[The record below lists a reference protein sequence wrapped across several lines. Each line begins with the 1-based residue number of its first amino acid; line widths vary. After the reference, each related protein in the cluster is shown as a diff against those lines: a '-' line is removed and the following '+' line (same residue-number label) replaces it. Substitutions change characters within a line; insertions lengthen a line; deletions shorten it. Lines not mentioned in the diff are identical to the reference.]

1 MRVVRFAVGTFDI
14 MTTTQNWPQLAAEL
28 SDVLALQAP
37 PIAITFSEAPPAGV
51 EAFDAPMPEPL
62 PDGRTGR
69 VPAGCAFW
77 IKSADKTFS
86 TVAEDHGN
94 CSVGSVVLGFK
105 TFDEVAGNSDVAAM
119 LETGWV
125 TTDVVPQIPV
135 ITEKPGAVTYGP
147 LTETPFDPDVV
158 LIRVNG
164 EQLMLLHDALPDMHL
179 AGKPQCHIVALAK
192 EQGIVAASVG
202 CALSRVRSGMS
213 VNEMTC
219 AIPAARLGEV
229 LAALITT
236 AGADGQVAS
245 YAGEDAL
252 RFS

>member
-1 MRVVRFAVGTFDI
+1 MSK
-14 MTTTQNWPQLAAEL
+14 TQNWSQFAVDL
-28 SDVLALQAP
+28 SNVLTLEAP

-51 EAFDAPMPEPL
+51 EAFDAPFPEPS

-77 IKSADKTFS
+77 IKSAEKTFS

-94 CSVGSVVLGFK
+94 CSVGSVVIGFK
-105 TFDEVAGNSDVAAM
+105 NFDEVAGNSDVAAM

-125 TTDVVPQIPV
+125 TADVVPQIPV

-147 LTETPFDPDVV
+147 LTETPVDPDVV

-164 EQLMLLHDALPDMHL
+164 EQLMLLHDALPDMRL

-202 CALSRVRSGMS
+202 CALSRVRSGIS
-213 VNEMTC
+213 VEEMTC
-219 AIPAARLGEV
+219 AIPAARLGDV

-245 YAGEDAL
+245 FAGEDAL
-252 RFS
+252 RFL

>member
-1 MRVVRFAVGTFDI
+1 MSK
-14 MTTTQNWPQLAAEL
+14 TQNWSQFAVDL
-28 SDVLALQAP
+28 SNVLTLEAP

-51 EAFDAPMPEPL
+51 EAFDAPFPEPS

-77 IKSADKTFS
+77 IKSAEKTFS

-94 CSVGSVVLGFK
+94 CSVGSVVIGFK
-105 TFDEVAGNSDVAAM
+105 NFDEVAGNSDVAAM

-125 TTDVVPQIPV
+125 TADVVPQIPV

-147 LTETPFDPDVV
+147 LTETPVDPDVV

-164 EQLMLLHDALPDMHL
+164 EQLMLLHDALPDMRL

-192 EQGIVAASVG
+192 EQGVVAASVG
-202 CALSRVRSGMS
+202 CALSRVRSGIS
-213 VNEMTC
+213 VEEMTC
-219 AIPAARLGEV
+219 AIPAARLGDV

-236 AGADGQVAS
+236 ASADGQVATF
-245 YAGEDAL
+245 AGEDAL
-252 RFS
+252 RFL

>member
-1 MRVVRFAVGTFDI
+1 MSK
-14 MTTTQNWPQLAAEL
+14 TQNWSQFAVDL
-28 SDVLALQAP
+28 SNVLTLEAP

-51 EAFDAPMPEPL
+51 EAFDAPFPEPS

-77 IKSADKTFS
+77 IKSAEKTFS

-94 CSVGSVVLGFK
+94 CSVGSVVIGFK
-105 TFDEVAGNSDVAAM
+105 NFDEVAGNSDVAAM

-125 TTDVVPQIPV
+125 TADVVPQIPV

-147 LTETPFDPDVV
+147 LAETPVDPDVV

-164 EQLMLLHDALPDMHL
+164 EQLMLLHDALPDMRL

-213 VNEMTC
+213 VEEMTC
-219 AIPAARLGEV
+219 AIPAARLGDV

-236 AGADGQVAS
+236 AGADGQVATF
-245 YAGEDAL
+245 AGEDAL
-252 RFS
+252 RFL

>member
-1 MRVVRFAVGTFDI
+1 MSK
-14 MTTTQNWPQLAAEL
+14 TQNWSQFAVDL
-28 SDVLALQAP
+28 SNVLTLEAP

-51 EAFDAPMPEPL
+51 EAFDAPFPEPS

-77 IKSADKTFS
+77 IKSAEKTF
-86 TVAEDHGN
+86 TTIAEDHGN

-105 TFDEVAGNSDVAAM
+105 TFNEVAGNSDVAAM

-125 TTDVVPQIPV
+125 TADVVPQIPV

-147 LTETPFDPDVV
+147 LTETPVDPDVV

-164 EQLMLLHDALPDMHL
+164 EQLMLLHDALPDMRL

-213 VNEMTC
+213 VEEMTC
-219 AIPAARLGEV
+219 AIPAARLGDV

-236 AGADGQVAS
+236 AGADGQVATF
-245 YAGEDAL
+245 AGEDAL

>member
-1 MRVVRFAVGTFDI
+1 

-28 SDVLALQAP
+28 SDVLALEAP
-37 PIAITFSEAPPAGV
+37 PVAITFSEAPPAGV

-125 TTDVVPQIPV
+125 TTDVVPLIPV